1 MKRRF
6 TEKAE
11 KALNDSVSIA
21 EMLGH
26 TYIGTEHILLS
37 LVKNEGSC
45 SSYIL
50 SKHGVDYNRLY
61 RAVCDYSGAGVKSTL
76 SVKDITPRARQVL
89 EESYSN
95 AEKFDGGIIGTDH
108 ILYSLVEE
116 KNCVAVKLLRITGAD
131 IQEIRGE
138 LLNLL
143 KNKEKNEKQ
152 KNNDL
157 NAPFLKQY
165 GKNLTELAKSNTFD
179 PVIGRET
186 ETNRIIRVLCR
197 KNKNN
202 PCLIGEAGVGKT
214 AIIEGLALRIA
225 KNDVPD
231 FLKGKN
237 IISVDLTSMVAGAK
251 YRGDFEERIKNIVN
265 EVAKNKSVILF
276 IDEIHT
282 IVGAGAAE
290 GAIDAANILKP
301 QLSRAEIQIIGATT
315 FSEYHKYIERD
326 PALERRFQPIKIEEP
341 SAERTTQMLYG
352 LKERYEE
359 HHGCIIED
367 SAIEGAVKFSV
378 RYISDRYL
386 PDKAIDLLDEACA
399 YAIANKDAA
408 KNSEKIFNPEQ
419 SLKKKEAAL
428 LADDYNL
435 AVKIKELEDVYR
447 TEYEINQSLSQGLG
461 KPRVTVQSIKAVVSE
476 ITGISSI
483 EDTRNYPLLEER
495 LNKRVIGQTM
505 AIHTLVGAIK
515 RYEMG
520 LVNIDRPKGIFLF
533 TGPSG
538 VGKTS
543 LASALAK
550 ELFPTD
556 SSFIRL
562 DMSEYSE
569 KHSVSKLIGSPP
581 GYVGSDE
588 GGKLTEAI
596 RRNPNAL
603 ILLDEIE
610 KADKDVINLFLQM
623 FDYGML
629 TDSQG
634 RTVSFRN
641 VYIIMTTNIYRKNSV
656 GGSLGFVSNYN
667 EIDAR
672 ALLDGYFRPEFI
684 NRIDEVILFERLS
697 KNAILDI
704 AKKHVEELCARLNDR
719 DVSVKYSAD
728 LLEYV
733 INNCDAI
740 KYGARSIIRFV
751 HSVIENKISD
761 KLLDNIGC
769 KSIYIQIVDGELRL
783 EEITASVI

>member
-21 EMLGH
+21 ELLGH

-37 LVKNEGSC
+37 LMKDEASC

-89 EESYSN
+89 ENSYSN
-95 AEKFDGGIIGTDH
+95 AEKFDAGIIGTDH
-108 ILYSLVEE
+108 ILYSLLEE

-143 KNKEKNEKQ
+143 KNKEKHEKQ
-152 KNNDL
+152 KNDDL

-165 GKNLTELAKSNTFD
+165 GKNLTELAKSNIFD
-179 PVIGRET
+179 PVIGREAET
-186 ETNRIIRVLCR
+186 ERIIRVLCR

-225 KNDVPD
+225 KNEVPD

-352 LKERYEE
+352 IKQRYEE

-378 RYISDRYL
+378 RYISDRFL

-399 YAIANKDAA
+399 YAISNKDIDNNL
-408 KNSEKIFNPEQ
+408 KKTFNPEQ
-419 SLKKKEAAL
+419 SLKKKEDAI

-447 TEYEINQSLSQGLG
+447 TEYEVNHGLSQGLD
-461 KPRVTVQSIKAVVSE
+461 KPRVTLQSVKAVVSE

-495 LNKRVIGQTM
+495 LNNKVVGQSM

-515 RYEMG
+515 RYELG

-550 ELFPTD
+550 ELFPAD

-569 KHSVSKLIGSPP
+569 KYSVSKLIGSPP

-641 VYIIMTTNIYRKNSV
+641 VYIIMTTNIYRKSSV

-672 ALLDGYFRPEFI
+672 ALLDGYFKPEFI

-697 KNAILDI
+697 QNAILDI
-704 AKKHVEELCARLNDR
+704 AKKHVEELYTRLNDR
-719 DVSVKYSAD
+719 GVSIKYSAD
-728 LLEYV
+728 LLEYI
-733 INNCDAI
+733 INNCDAT

-761 KLLDNIGC
+761 MLLERIDC
-769 KSIYIQIVDGELRL
+769 KSIYIKIVEDEITL

>member
-21 EMLGH
+21 EQLGH

-37 LVKNEGSC
+37 LIKDDGSC

-61 RAVCDYSGAGVKSTL
+61 RAVCDYSGSGVKSTL
-76 SVKDITPRARQVL
+76 SVRDITPRARQVL
-89 EESYSN
+89 EDSYTN

-108 ILYSLVEE
+108 ILYSLIEE

-131 IQEIRGE
+131 IAEIRAE

-143 KNKEKNEKQ
+143 KNKEKSEKQ
-152 KNNDL
+152 KNDDL

-165 GKNLTELAKSNTFD
+165 GKNLTELAKANAFD
-179 PVIGRET
+179 PVIGRDAET
-186 ETNRIIRVLCR
+186 DRIIRVLCR

-214 AIIEGLALRIA
+214 AIVEGLALRIA
-225 KNDVPD
+225 KNEVPE

-265 EVAKNKSVILF
+265 EVAKNKSIILF

-359 HHGCIIED
+359 HHGCVIED
-367 SAIEGAVKFSV
+367 SAIEGAVKYSI
-378 RYISDRYL
+378 RYISDRFL

-399 YAIANKDAA
+399 YAIANKNINITA
-408 KNSEKIFNPEQ
+408 KRIFNPEQ
-419 SLKKKEAAL
+419 SLKKKEEAI
-428 LADDYNL
+428 LADEYNL
-435 AVKIKELEDVYR
+435 AVKIKELEDIYR

-461 KPRVTVQSIKAVVSE
+461 KPRVTLESIKAVVSE
-476 ITGISSI
+476 ITGVSSV
-483 EDTRNYPLLEER
+483 DDVQNYSILEEK
-495 LNKRVIGQTM
+495 LNNKVIGQTR
-505 AIHTLVGAIK
+505 AVHTLVSAIK

-520 LVNIDRPKGIFLF
+520 LVNIDRPKGVFLF

-569 KHSVSKLIGSPP
+569 KYSVSKLIGSPP

-641 VYIIMTTNIYRKNSV
+641 VYIIMTTNIYRKSSV
-656 GGSLGFVSNYN
+656 SGSLGFVSASQ
-667 EIDAR
+667 ESDAR
-672 ALLDGYFRPEFI
+672 ALLDGYFKPEFI

-697 KNAILDI
+697 ENAIFNI
-704 AKKHVEELCARLNDR
+704 AKKHVEELFMRLNSSG
-719 DVSVKYSAD
+719 VNIKYSPD
-728 LLEYV
+728 LFEFI
-733 INNCDAI
+733 INNCDAV
-740 KYGARSIIRFV
+740 KYGARSIIRFI
-751 HSVIENKISD
+751 HSVIENRISD
-761 KLLDNIGC
+761 MLIDNLDC
-769 KSIYIQIVDGELRL
+769 KSISIEIDKGQLKL
-783 EEITASVI
+783 EETSNSII